1 MSYIKQTW
9 NGYDD
14 ALTVEQNAANG
25 AVATPEAMN
34 HMEAG
39 IYEANKPFTGGTVT
53 VAEEGAPLSVEVTED
68 KVINIVVPAGT
79 PGEKGQDGID
89 GLDGQNGKSAF
100 EIAVEG
106 GYTGTQTEWLA
117 SLKGEKG
124 EPGQYQ
130 NGADGKSA
138 YEIAVEGGY
147 TGTKEEWL
155 ASLKGEKGDQGE
167 PGQNGAD
174 GAPGEKG
181 EPGRDGVD
189 GTNGVDG
196 KDAVTETDVVEIT
209 TDMWVAV
216 SEDAGAKVKAEIV
229 DETIGASSV
238 VIIAVEPTDH
248 LVAVDAGM
256 SSLVAV
262 ETGKFYVIADTTPTA
277 GVGVT
282 YTVLNPVEVTVSP
295 EPPTDGGEEVV

>member
-100 EIAVEG
+100 ELAVEG
-106 GYTGTQTEWLA
+106 GYTGTQT
-117 SLKGEKG
+117 
-124 EPGQYQ
+124 
-130 NGADGKSA
+130 
-138 YEIAVEGGY
+138 
-147 TGTKEEWL
+147 EWL

-174 GAPGEKG
+174 GAPGEKGDPG

-262 ETGKFYVIADTTPTA
+262 ETGKFYVIADTTPTV

-282 YTVLNPVEVTVSP
+282 YTVLNPVEATVSP
-295 EPPTDGGEEVV
+295 EPPTGGGEEVA

>member
-39 IYEANKPFTGGTVT
+39 IFEANKPFTGGTVT
-53 VAEEGAPLSVEVTED
+53 VAEEGQPLSVEVTED
-68 KVINIVVPAGT
+68 KVINIVIPAA
-79 PGEKGQDGID
+79 PAGEKGQDGID
-89 GLDGQNGKSAF
+89 GLDGKDGVNGKSPY
-100 EIAVEG
+100 ELAVEG

-117 SLKGEKG
+117 SLKGE
-124 EPGQYQ
+124 P
-130 NGADGKSA
+130 
-138 YEIAVEGGY
+138 
-147 TGTKEEWL
+147 
-155 ASLKGEKGDQGE
+155 GEKGE
-167 PGQNGAD
+167 PGQNGND

-181 EPGRDGVD
+181 DPGQD
-189 GTNGVDG
+189 GVDG
-196 KDAVTETDVVEIT
+196 KDAVVETDVIEIT
-209 TDMWVAV
+209 TDMWAAV
-216 SEDAGAKVKAEIV
+216 SEDEGAKVKAEII

-248 LVAVDAGM
+248 LVAVEAGM

-262 ETGKFYVIADTTPTA
+262 ETGKFYVIADRVPTA

-282 YTVLNPVEVTVSP
+282 YTVLNPVEVTVTP
-295 EPPTDGGEEVV
+295 EPPTDGGEEV

>member
-100 EIAVEG
+100 ELAVEG
-106 GYTGTQTEWLA
+106 GYTGTKEEWLA
-117 SLKGEKG
+117 SLKAEKG
-124 EPGQYQ
+124 ESGQDGQ

-147 TGTKEEWL
+147 TGTQEEWL

-181 EPGRDGVD
+181 EPGEPGRD
-189 GTNGVDG
+189 GVDG

-248 LVAVDAGM
+248 LVAVNAGM

-282 YTVLNPVEVTVSP
+282 YTVLNPVEATVSP
-295 EPPTDGGEEVV
+295 EPPTGGGEEVA